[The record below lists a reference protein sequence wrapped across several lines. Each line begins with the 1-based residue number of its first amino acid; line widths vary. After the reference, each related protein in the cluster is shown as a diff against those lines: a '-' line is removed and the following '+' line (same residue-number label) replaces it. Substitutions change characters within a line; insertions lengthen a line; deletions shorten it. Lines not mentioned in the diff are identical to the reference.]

1 MIELPE
7 DEELTI
13 YRSGGDWLDMCRG
26 PHLASTGKLDPQAFK
41 LTRVSGAYWRG
52 DQKNA
57 MLSRIYGTGWLNKK
71 QLDAHL
77 TGSRRRPSATTA
89 RSARRWTCST
99 SRPRRTARSSGT
111 PRAVGS
117 GARSK
122 PICAAGSTPPAIR
135 RSRRRS

>member
-1 MIELPE
+1 MRRIIARDDPLIREVWTRDDVREFFVRSGETFKAEWVLELPA
-7 DEELTI
+7 DEAITM
-13 YRSGGDWLDMCRG
+13 YRSGEWIDLCRG

-77 TGSRRRPSATTA
+77 VRLEEIG
-89 RSARRWTCST
+89 
-99 SRPRRTARSSGT
+99 
-111 PRAVGS
+111 RASCRERVCQYGEIR
-117 GARSK
+117 GV
-122 PICAAGSTPPAIR
+122 AI
-135 RSRRRS
+135 